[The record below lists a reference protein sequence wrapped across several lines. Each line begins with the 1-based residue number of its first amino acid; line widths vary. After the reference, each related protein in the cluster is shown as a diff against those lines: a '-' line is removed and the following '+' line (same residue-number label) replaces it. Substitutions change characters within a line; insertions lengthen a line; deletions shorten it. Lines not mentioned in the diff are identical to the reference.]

1 MIKLSRS
8 GWNNVIIFTV
18 MGFILLINVT
28 NKNVFTSKE
37 NQASEQFVLGAD
49 AVLLTLS
56 INHELS
62 IERLGRSWRATP
74 ERISGQALSQM
85 MRSWQLLEGQVVNAP
100 KGVDLK
106 LALAIIVEVADIPQ
120 AINLSLIATDY
131 ELLIYNQVTQLW
143 FSLPIELYSQLLPDA
158 VFTD

>member
-62 IERLGRSWRATP
+62 IERLGRNWRATP

-106 LALAIIVEVADIPQ
+106 LALVIIVEVADIPQ

>member
-37 NQASEQFVLGAD
+37 NKASEQFVLGAD

-56 INHELS
+56 INHVLS
-62 IERLGRSWRATP
+62 IERIGRSWRATP

-106 LALAIIVEVADIPQ
+106 LALAINVEVADIPQ

-131 ELLIYNQVTQLW
+131 ELLIYNQATQLW

>member
-106 LALAIIVEVADIPQ
+106 LALVIIVEVADIPQ